1 MDNAANCD
9 SLARQ
14 LPLHL
19 ENFRGMASRT
29 RCFAHIVNLIA
40 KSFISFFFRKPEK
53 KKTVTIAAD
62 TIRAHQNQ
70 VIMDPHTITESEIIV
85 DSGDELPMDS
95 EQAVSEE
102 AEVNLN
108 SFSEDDG
115 KELHDNIA
123 VKTFRGK
130 AIQLM
135 KDDGISIDA
144 SEHRMAMQIFPRV
157 AGLARKVHDST
168 TLKEKFDALVLADP
182 ELKGTPKVL
191 ERQVVKQLTVGS
203 DLKGFR
209 LSEEQWNLA
218 QEVEEVLLLFES
230 FTLLFSMK
238 DVPLVVEALP
248 ELENLELGLLAVR
261 KDERASNVI
270 HVAAQAALLVLDKY
284 SVSTND
290 CEVYLISIVM
300 CPDRKLKWFKDHGCT
315 TQQIKEIKKIVIKRW
330 KETYISDK
338 SSAFNICCEAR
349 CF

>member
-1 MDNAANCD
+1 
-9 SLARQ
+9 
-14 LPLHL
+14 
-19 ENFRGMASRT
+19 
-29 RCFAHIVNLIA
+29 
-40 KSFISFFFRKPEK
+40 
-53 KKTVTIAAD
+53 
-62 TIRAHQNQ
+62 
-70 VIMDPHTITESEIIV
+70 MDPHTIAESEIIV

-123 VKTFRGK
+123 VKTFHEK
-130 AIQLM
+130 AIQLI
-135 KDDGISIDA
+135 KDNGISIDA
-144 SEHRMAMQIFPRV
+144 SEHQMTMQIFPQV
-157 AGLARKVHDST
+157 AGLACKVHDST

-182 ELKGTPKVL
+182 EFKGTPKVL
-191 ERQVVKQLTVGS
+191 EQQAPTHWNSDLNCLQSHIYFQEVVKQLTVGS
-203 DLKGFR
+203 DLKGFH

-248 ELENLELGLLAVR
+248 ELENLELGLLAVQ
-261 KDERASNVI
+261 KDEHASNVI
-270 HVAAQAALLVLDKY
+270 CVAAQAALLVLDKY

-290 CEVYLISIVM
+290 CEVYLISIVT
-300 CPDRKLKWFKDHGCT
+300 CPDRKLKWFKDHGRT
-315 TQQIKEIKKIVIKRW
+315 TQQIKEIKKTVIKWW

-338 SSAFNICCEAR
+338 SSSSQSNKPLVFFYFPKFIYY
-349 CF
+349 